1 MALPELTPTNVA
13 LLASEL
19 LSVLLGLAIA
29 YVAYRG
35 YQRNNARPMLFLSVG
50 FLLAFGLPSIAAFA
64 WGVFGLSEAQAAA
77 ITQTGEV
84 VGFASVLYGLR
95 FAE

>member
-1 MALPELTPTNVA
+1 MAFPELTPTTGV

-29 YVAYRG
+29 YVAYQG
-35 YQRNNARPMLFLSVG
+35 YRRNDARSMLFVSVG
-50 FLLAFGLPSIAAFA
+50 FLLAFGLPSIAAVGWMA
-64 WGVFGLSEAQAAA
+64 FGLPEVQVGI

>member
-1 MALPELTPTNVA
+1 MALPALTPTNVA

-29 YVAYRG
+29 YVAYQG
-35 YQRNNARPMLFLSVG
+35 YRRNDARPMLYVSIG
-50 FLLAFGLPSIAAFA
+50 FLLAFGVPSIAAVA
-64 WGVFGLSEAQAAA
+64 WGAFGLPQVAASVV
-77 ITQTGEV
+77 TQTGEV
-84 VGFASVLYGLR
+84 LGFASVLYGLR